1 MENRIKKWLDQF
13 KTEKQERENIYV
25 PIIKTIQPT
34 ERLDF
39 NKQAQHIRKEY
50 EKTRR

>member
-25 PIIKTIQPT
+25 PIIKTIQPN

-39 NKQAQHIRKEY
+39 NQQSKHIFDEY
-50 EKTRR
+50 KKARR

>member
-1 MENRIKKWLDQF
+1 MENPIKKWLEQF
-13 KTEKQERENIYV
+13 KTEKAERENIYV

-34 ERLDF
+34 ERLDY